1 MKMVGWVLGFLFA
14 VTSIGVGCL
23 PHSCTDIGCVGGDV
37 AVALVD
43 DSGAPVAARGEV
55 RRSAHREVTFD
66 CTVASSGGGA
76 EADCVNNVLQLD
88 PVNGNRET
96 TELRFRLQG
105 ILDALSDAGRPAP
118 LFVLDDFEQN
128 QPDAADGDLRLAP
141 HAADVLRALLR
152 RWSTPA
158 SGAR

>member
-96 TELRFRLQG
+96 TELRFRLEDG
-105 ILDALSDAGRPAP
+105 SFTDWRPVDVTITEGVAKDLGGPDCDCRYLNGTAEPVTVPAAARLSS
-118 LFVLDDFEQN
+118 N
-128 QPDAADGDLRLAP
+128 
-141 HAADVLRALLR
+141 
-152 RWSTPA
+152 
-158 SGAR
+158 